1 MFPRKLIR
9 KRADCGLIAAC
20 FLASTSCVFSVDYLK
35 EIKPVLKERCYSCHG
50 ALKQKGDL
58 RVDTAAGMLAAKAVI
73 PGDISRSELF
83 VRVSSED
90 DDERMPP
97 EGHALKEGQIS
108 AIRQWIESGA
118 PHPENESPEDD
129 PRSHWSFQTIEKP
142 MVPVIA
148 GVSHPVDAFLAA
160 KQKEAGVP
168 VQPAADRSLLLRRLY
183 LGLTGLPPV
192 GEHLDDERP
201 WEEIVDELLVSPQHG
216 ERWGRHWMD
225 VWRYSDWYGLGAQ
238 LRYSQ
243 KHLWHWRDWI
253 VDSLNEDKG
262 YDEMIREMLAGDE
275 IAPEDP
281 DTLRATGFLARNYFL
296 FNRTTWLDSTV
307 EHTGK
312 AFLGLT
318 FNCAKCHDHKY
329 DPIDFEDYYRF
340 RAIFE
345 PHQVRLDPVAGET
358 DFEKDG
364 LPRVFDEHLDAPTY
378 LHLRGDPANEDKETE
393 IVPAV
398 PAFLSGFADDPEP
411 VALPVAA
418 YAPGTREF
426 AQADRLAV
434 AGEKVRKA
442 RDAEAKA
449 RKAFLDAQA
458 APELAKEKAVAV
470 DTDFLIEDD
479 FSALNPEFW
488 KLEGSGLVYR
498 NGGLE
503 QAEPSREPGRLISK
517 SPLPRDFEMT
527 CRYTT
532 TGGATFKSVTFRFDS
547 KDGGDHANFVYT
559 SEHGPGPKVQAAF
572 TRRGKNSYP
581 GDGRYNKKEAVG
593 REQELRI
600 AVRDRLANV
609 WLDGKF
615 VLAYQFPN
623 RVEDGHFELSAF
635 DATARFHSIRI
646 TALPAEMNLTEA
658 KNSSPEEAA
667 GEDSTERDLQL
678 AELALAAAIAE
689 EASVKAT
696 IAADKARYLEKK
708 PDEKLEEAALAK
720 QIAVLKAQAA
730 HELALYEGGDAK
742 KLKAAEALDK
752 AAKKKEA
759 EFRKGEGEYASLKA
773 SKKALETPAHKEKD
787 YPAVY
792 PEESTGRRTMLADWI
807 VSPENPLTARV
818 AVNHVWLRH
827 FGEPLVAT
835 VSDFGRQAPE
845 PLHQDLL
852 DFLAMEFMES
862 GWSFRHLHRL
872 LVTSETYRRSSSNAG
887 AAQASLEKDPNNHL
901 YWRMNPR
908 RMESQLVHD
917 SLLQLSGTLDLT
929 MGGPSMKYEKAGKRR
944 SLYFTHSPDA
954 IDPFLKTFDDA
965 DLQQCYRRSE
975 SVVPQQALALSNSK
989 IALENSRLIADSIG
1003 VDSEEDVFI
1012 ERAFRAVLARNPGEL
1027 EVSEC
1032 LQFLSDLRAL
1042 SGQTRE
1048 GDELRYRGQLVHA
1061 LINHNDFVTIR

>member
-1 MFPRKLIR
+1 MFPQKLITQPAR
-9 KRADCGLIAAC
+9 YSLIAVC
-20 FLASTSCVFSVDYLK
+20 FLATASFARSGDYLK
-35 EIKPVLKERCYSCHG
+35 DIKPVLKERCYSCHG

-58 RVDTAAGMLAAKAVI
+58 RVDTAADLLAAKVVI
-73 PGDISRSELF
+73 PGSVEESELF
-83 VRVSSED
+83 LRITSED

-97 EGHALKEGQIS
+97 EGHALKEAQVA
-108 AIRQWIESGA
+108 AIRGWIEAGA
-118 PHPENESPEDD
+118 PQPENETAEDD
-129 PRSHWSFQTIEKP
+129 PRSHWSFQPIKKP
-142 MVPVIA
+142 AVPATA
-148 GVSHPVDAFLAA
+148 GVSHPVDAFLAM
-160 KQKEAGVP
+160 KQKESGVSI
-168 VQPAADRSLLLRRLY
+168 QSAAERSILLRRLY
-183 LGLTGLPPV
+183 LDLTGLPPM
-192 GEHLDDERP
+192 GEQLDDERP
-201 WEEIVDELLVSPQHG
+201 WDLIVDELLASPQHG

-253 VDSLNEDKG
+253 VESLNEDKG
-262 YDEMIREMLAGDE
+262 YDRMIREMLAGDE

-345 PHQVRLDPVAGET
+345 PHQVRLDPVPGET

-364 LPRVFDEHLDAPTY
+364 LPRVFDEHLDMPTY
-378 LHLRGDPANEDKETE
+378 LHLKGNPANEDKETE

-398 PAFLSGFADDPEP
+398 PGFLSKFASNIEP
-411 VALPVAA
+411 VTLPSSAF
-418 YAPGTREF
+418 APGTRPF
-426 AQADRLAV
+426 AQADRLAE
-434 AGEKVRKA
+434 AGRKVQAAKA
-442 RDAEAKA
+442 AEAKA
-449 RKAFLDAQA
+449 RKALA
-458 APELAKEKAVAV
+458 AEKSGV
-470 DTDFLIEDD
+470 DTGSEDSDVETLKLPIEDD
-479 FSALNPEFW
+479 FSTLKPELW
-488 KLEGSGLVYR
+488 ELQGSGLEYR
-498 NGGLE
+498 DGGLE
-503 QAEPSREPGRLISK
+503 QAESSREPGLLVSK
-517 SPLPRDFEMT
+517 LPLPRDFEMT

-532 TGGATFKSVTFRFDS
+532 TGGATFKSVSFRFDS
-547 KDGGDHANFVYT
+547 RDKGKHSNFVYT
-559 SEHGPGPKVQAAF
+559 SEHGPGPKVQAAY
-572 TRRGKNSYP
+572 TRRGKNVYP
-581 GDGRYNKKEAVG
+581 GDGRKTKKEAVG
-593 REQELRI
+593 RPQELRI

-623 RVEDGHFELSAF
+623 RIDDGRFSLSAF

-646 TALPAEMNLTEA
+646 DALPKDLKLTEA
-658 KNSSPEEAA
+658 KNESSKEAVE
-667 GEDSTERDLQL
+667 GDSAERDLQL
-678 AELALAAAIAE
+678 AQLELAAAIAE

-696 IAADKARYLEKK
+696 IAADKARYVAAK
-708 PDEKLEEAALAK
+708 PNEKLERTALEM
-720 QIAVLKAQAA
+720 QVAVLKARAA
-730 HELALYEGGDAK
+730 HELKLYEDGDAK
-742 KLKAAEALDK
+742 KRKAAEALEK
-752 AAKKKEA
+752 SAKEKEA
-759 EFRKGEGEYASLKA
+759 EFKKGEGEYASLRA
-773 SKKALETPAHKEKD
+773 SRKSLETPAHKEPD

-792 PEESTGRRTMLADWI
+792 PKQSSGRRTMLADWI

-845 PLHQDLL
+845 PLHQELL
-852 DFLAMEFMES
+852 DFLAVEFMES

-887 AAQASLEKDPNNHL
+887 AAPESLEKDPDNLL

-917 SLLQLSGTLDLT
+917 SLLQLSGRLDLT
-929 MGGPSMKYEKAGKRR
+929 MGGPSMKYEKAGNRR

-965 DLQQCYRRSE
+965 DLLQCYRRSE

-989 IALENSRLIADSIG
+989 LALESSRAIAGRLGTESKIEEFIAL
-1003 VDSEEDVFI
+1003 
-1012 ERAFRAVLARNPGEL
+1012 AFQTILARPPEDI
-1027 EVSEC
+1027 ETSEC
-1032 LQFLSDLRAL
+1032 LQYLTELRAL
-1042 SGQTRE
+1042 SGKAE
-1048 GDELRYRGQLVHA
+1048 ESDELRYRGQLIHA

>member
-1 MFPRKLIR
+1 MIPRKLILQ
-9 KRADCGLIAAC
+9 RANCGLIAVSFFA
-20 FLASTSCVFSVDYLK
+20 FAPFARSGDYLK
-35 EIKPVLKERCYSCHG
+35 DIKPVLKERCYSCHG

-73 PGDISRSELF
+73 PGDLKKSELF
-83 VRVSSED
+83 LRISSED

-97 EGHALKEGQIS
+97 EGHALKEEQIL

-118 PHPENESPEDD
+118 PQPEHESAEDD

-142 MVPVIA
+142 AVPVIE
-148 GVSHPVDAFLAA
+148 GVSHPVDAFLAS
-160 KQKEAGVP
+160 KQKEAGVAL
-168 VQPAADRSLLLRRLY
+168 QPAADRSLLLRRLY
-183 LGLTGLPPV
+183 LDLTGLPPV
-192 GEHLDDERP
+192 GEQLEDARP
-201 WEEIVDELLVSPQHG
+201 WEVIVDELLVSPQHG

-225 VWRYSDWYGLGAQ
+225 VWRYSDWYGLGTQ

-253 VDSLNEDKG
+253 VESLNEDKG

-345 PHQVRLDPVAGET
+345 PHQVRLDPIPGET
-358 DFEKDG
+358 DFEKNG
-364 LPRVFDEHLDAPTY
+364 LPRVFDEHLEAPTY
-378 LHLRGDPANEDKETE
+378 LHLKGNPANEDKETE
-393 IVPAV
+393 IAAAV
-398 PAFLSGFADDPEP
+398 PAFLSEFASEPKP

-418 YAPGTREF
+418 FAPGTREF
-426 AQADRLAV
+426 AQADRLAE

-442 RDAEAKA
+442 REAEAKA
-449 RKAFLDAQA
+449 RKALMDAES
-458 APELAKEKAVAV
+458 APKAGKEKPVTAGA
-470 DTDFLIEDD
+470 DFLIEDD
-479 FSALNPEFW
+479 FSALKPELW
-488 KLEGSGLVYR
+488 KLEGSGLAYR
-498 NGGLE
+498 DGGLE
-503 QAEPSREPGRLISK
+503 QAEPSREPGRLVSK

-559 SEHGPGPKVQAAF
+559 SEYGPGPKVQAAF

-581 GDGRYNKKEAVG
+581 GDGRYQKKEAVG

-600 AVRDRLANV
+600 AVRDRLVNV
-609 WLDGKF
+609 WLDGRF

-623 RVEDGHFELSAF
+623 RVENGHFELSAF

-646 TALPAEMNLTEA
+646 KGLPADLKLTEA
-658 KNSSPEEAA
+658 KNKSPEEAV
-667 GEDSTERDLQL
+667 GEDSTERGLLL
-678 AELALAAAIAE
+678 AELALATAIAE

-708 PDEKLEEAALAK
+708 PDEKLEEAALAQ

-730 HELALYEGGDAK
+730 HDLALYEGGDAK

-752 AAKKKEA
+752 AAGKKEA
-759 EFRKGEGEYASLKA
+759 EFKKGKGEYASLKA
-773 SKKALETPAHKEKD
+773 SKKSLETPAHKEKD

-792 PEESTGRRTMLADWI
+792 PNESTGRRTMLANWI
-807 VSPENPLTARV
+807 VSPQNPLTARV

-827 FGEPLVAT
+827 FGEPLVPT

-845 PLHQDLL
+845 PLHVALL
-852 DFLAMEFMES
+852 DFLAMEFIES

-887 AAQASLEKDPNNHL
+887 AAGVSLEKDPNNLL
-901 YWRMNPR
+901 YWRMNPK

-929 MGGPSMKYEKAGKRR
+929 MGGPSLKYEKAGTRR

-989 IALENSRLIADSIG
+989 LALDNSRAIAASIG
-1003 VDSEEDVFI
+1003 IESKEEVFI
-1012 ERAFRAVLARNPGEL
+1012 EQAFRAVLARDPEEI

-1032 LQFLSDLRAL
+1032 RQFFSELRAL
-1042 SGQTRE
+1042 SGQSE
-1048 GDELRYRGQLVHA
+1048 KGDELRYRGQLVHA